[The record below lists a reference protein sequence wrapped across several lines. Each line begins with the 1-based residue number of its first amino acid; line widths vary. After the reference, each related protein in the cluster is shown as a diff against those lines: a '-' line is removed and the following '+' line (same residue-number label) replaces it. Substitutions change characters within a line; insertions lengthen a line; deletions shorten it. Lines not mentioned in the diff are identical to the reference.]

1 MATYCWGYDC
11 WLVAKTV
18 RFYSSQ
24 RSLKYRKWQLAQY
37 CTVYSNIAFTRHKMI
52 WNGSDIFFTLIRI
65 RILSLWESGSL
76 SFFGV
81 SLFKICSFIWER
93 GCVRNCRHYFTD
105 FFFSSLMKTIDKLLY
120 QCTLTRVTGIEF
132 IKFQLWDSLFFKCPP
147 RHKTYILRNTH
158 RYTDRICSKN
168 AGAPNLYVCIFA
180 LVIVANIQCRS
191 AVVASLQAFYAR
203 IDAAIKRVL
212 HFRIRYFSTLSC
224 SPFADWINIK
234 LYKN

>member
-1 MATYCWGYDC
+1 MHGWE
-11 WLVAKTV
+11 
-18 RFYSSQ
+18 Q
-24 RSLKYRKWQLAQY
+24 RSAKEDD
-37 CTVYSNIAFTRHKMI
+37 TM
-52 WNGSDIFFTLIRI
+52 
-65 RILSLWESGSL
+65 LWPSGSSYL
-76 SFFGV
+76 MV
-81 SLFKICSFIWER
+81 
-93 GCVRNCRHYFTD
+93 T
-105 FFFSSLMKTIDKLLY
+105 SSLNFLREVAWGIVDIILPMKTIDKLLY

-168 AGAPNLYVCIFA
+168 AGAPNLYVWIFA

-212 HFRIRYFSTLSC
+212 HFRITHFSTLSC
-224 SPFADWINIK
+224 SPFADCINIK